1 MNEPLVLHPSST
13 AQWKAL
19 VEDASANASIDLNE
33 ELQSYLVFLLMRFN
47 TDPWVIH
54 HILAQDFL
62 ENISKRQKQQQDNL
76 RDVGD
81 KCLLFSGLF
90 PENAKRKHV
99 EISYYVKMGQTAY
112 NSLSQTNEAELA
124 ELFSQLCEEFVKLMD
139 VLHSIRSL
147 DPTAP
152 SLDLLTAENLW
163 RETHSQTAA
172 QILQQKTNS
181 FFLPPNH
188 TRQ

>member
-1 MNEPLVLHPSST
+1 MREPLVLHPSST

-19 VEDASANASIDLNE
+19 VEDASANASIHLNE
-33 ELQSYLVFLLMRFN
+33 DLQSYLVFLLMRFN
-47 TDPWVIH
+47 TDPLVIH

-62 ENISKRQKQQQDNL
+62 ENIAKKQKQQQENL

-90 PENAKRKHV
+90 PENAKRKRV

-112 NSLSQTNEAELA
+112 NSLSQTNETELA

-147 DPTAP
+147 DPTTP
-152 SLDLLTAENLW
+152 SLDLLTAEDLW
-163 RETHSQTAA
+163 RQTHSQTAA
-172 QILQQKTNS
+172 QILQQSTNS
-181 FFLPPNH
+181 FFLPPNP